1 MADNVSITAGSGTT
15 VAADD
20 IGAGVLAQRVKV
32 VWGADGTGNDTQI
45 SKPLP
50 VEIVPN
56 GGGGCTIYYLTS
68 AATTNGVNVKASAG
82 NVYSIIATNTNA
94 AVRYLRLYN
103 VAGAPTVGT
112 TATKSCVAIPG
123 NGGIVV
129 PLANSLA
136 FTTGIAIS
144 LTTGAA
150 DTNTGAVAA
159 DEIKLTIGYI

>member
-1 MADNVSITAGSGTT
+1 MADTIQITAGSGTT
-15 VAADD
+15 VATDD
-20 IGAGVLAQRVKV
+20 LGAAGHYQRVKV
-32 VWGADGTGNDTQI
+32 TWGADGTGNDTQI
-45 SKPLP
+45 TKPLP
-50 VEIVPN
+50 VEVCPN
-56 GGGGCTIYYLTS
+56 GGGGCTTYYLTS

-82 NVYSIIATNTNA
+82 NIYSIIATNTNA

-112 TATKSCVAIPG
+112 TATFACFALPG
-123 NGGIVV
+123 NGGIVI
-129 PLANSLA
+129 PLANSLK

-159 DEIKLTIGYI
+159 DELKLVIGYV